1 MEQLIQAVLLFIAGL
16 LAGLVACCLWAYGA
30 MGMGDSE

>member
-1 MEQLIQAVLLFIAGL
+1 MEMLIQALLVFLAGL
-16 LAGLVACCLWAYGA
+16 LAGFVGCCLWAYGA

>member
-1 MEQLIQAVLLFIAGL
+1 MEQLIQAGL
-16 LAGLVACCLWAYGA
+16 VFLAGVLAGGVGCCLWAYGA

>member
-1 MEQLIQAVLLFIAGL
+1 MEQLIQALLVFLAGL
-16 LAGLVACCLWAYGA
+16 LAGLVGCCLWAYGA